1 MTGPKLRDPFGIWG
15 WRLGE
20 VSRVSSEELKSRR
33 REHGFPRSETCQPRN
48 PAPRYCLFLIVGQME
63 DSRILLVND
72 SASLSERENHPTL
85 DRESVLFRRAFNWI
99 LVLSYPLLMAVAS
112 LVWLWR
118 GWNIEAIIKA
128 FTSFIGAIVAGF
140 INPVVVIGFGC
151 MWTFGRLASRG
162 WGPRCA
168 RHSLL
173 AGLFGLA
180 VFLIGVLSGSI
191 AYIVIFDLIAVF
203 PSLYGFLGASYHP
216 YITGGPHVF
225 LSVSQTIQC
234 IVLPLY
240 LMGMFGAIP
249 AFVLGVIGSFIFRR
263 LLRTHQST

>member
-1 MTGPKLRDPFGIWG
+1 MGRILRDPFGLWG

-20 VSRVSSEELKSRR
+20 VSRVSSEEPTTRAWFSTLRHVSTLKP
-33 REHGFPRSETCQPRN
+33 G
-48 PAPRYCLFLIVGQME
+48 ARYRLFLIVRQME
-63 DSRILLVND
+63 ACSIVLMND
-72 SASLSERENHPTL
+72 SARLTESHPTSV
-85 DRESVLFRRAFNWI
+85 REGVLFRRAFNWI
-99 LVLSYPLLMAVAS
+99 LVLSYPSLIAVAF
-112 LVWLWR
+112 LVWGWR
-118 GWNIEAIIKA
+118 GCHIEAIIGSLKG
-128 FTSFIGAIVAGF
+128 FMGAIIAGL
-140 INPVVVIGFGC
+140 IDPRVVVGFGC
-151 MWTFGRLASRG
+151 MWTFGRWASRG

-168 RHSLL
+168 RHSLF

-225 LSVSQTIQC
+225 ISVSQTIQC

-240 LMGMFGAIP
+240 LMGMFGAVP
-249 AFVLGVIGSFIFRR
+249 AFVLGVIGSFLFRR